1 MTPRRASLTLLAAAV
16 TWCCIALPG
25 CSATLVPPDG
35 LTDARVQAVELQ
47 RRVKELEGSTAELQ
61 AQLAAAQEQ
70 LAQANAVGATDREVA
85 EATPRM
91 VALAFAGGSAEW
103 APVPAAAVTSPAAV
117 VTSPAAAVTSPAA
130 AVTSG
135 GCEPSRHAL
144 VRVAVEPRDG
154 LGRVLQV
161 AGRCEVT
168 VAIVDPAGKVFELGH
183 RAIAPGELRAAWR
196 AAFMG
201 THYSLEIPVL
211 VPASAPPKVAW
222 TVAVSCTD
230 GWTRQ
235 TFRTS
240 GAVAAPRQ

>member
-103 APVPAAAVTSPAAV
+103 APV
-117 VTSPAAAVTSPAA
+117 PAA

-240 GAVAAPRQ
+240 GAVAAPRE

>member
-1 MTPRRASLTLLAAAV
+1 MTSRHASLALLAATL
-16 TWCCIALPG
+16 TWCGIALPG

-47 RRVKELEGSTAELQ
+47 RRVKELEGTTAELQ

-91 VALAFAGGSAEW
+91 VTLAFAGGSAEW
-103 APVPAAAVTSPAAV
+103 APV
-117 VTSPAAAVTSPAA
+117 PAA

-240 GAVAAPRQ
+240 GAVAAPRE

>member
-1 MTPRRASLTLLAAAV
+1 MTPRRVLFVLLAAAV
-16 TWCCIALPG
+16 TWCSIALPG

-47 RRVKELEGSTAELQ
+47 RRVKELEGTTAELQ

-91 VALAFAGGSAEW
+91 VTLAFAGGSAEW
-103 APVPAAAVTSPAAV
+103 APV
-117 VTSPAAAVTSPAA
+117 PAA

-240 GAVAAPRQ
+240 GAVAAPRE

>member
-1 MTPRRASLTLLAAAV
+1 MTPRRASFALLAAAV

-103 APVPAAAVTSPAAV
+103 APVPAAAVASD
-117 VTSPAAAVTSPAA
+117 
-130 AVTSG
+130 

-240 GAVAAPRQ
+240 GAVAAPRE

>member
-1 MTPRRASLTLLAAAV
+1 MTPRRASLAMLAAAV
-16 TWCCIALPG
+16 TWCCIAMPG

-103 APVPAAAVTSPAAV
+103 APVPAAAVTS
-117 VTSPAAAVTSPAA
+117 
-130 AVTSG
+130 G

-183 RAIAPGELRAAWR
+183 RAIAPGELRTAWR

-240 GAVAAPRQ
+240 GAVAAPRE

>member
-16 TWCCIALPG
+16 TWCGIALPG

-103 APVPAAAVTSPAAV
+103 APVPAAAVVSD
-117 VTSPAAAVTSPAA
+117 
-130 AVTSG
+130 

-240 GAVAAPRQ
+240 GAVAAPRE

>member
-1 MTPRRASLTLLAAAV
+1 MKKTHIHGVQTAVFLCMAGAAFVALT
-16 TWCCIALPG
+16 G

-35 LTDARVQAVELQ
+35 LSDARVQAVELQ
-47 RRVKELEGSTAELQ
+47 RRVQELEAKSAELQ
-61 AQLAAAQEQ
+61 AQLAAAQEHI
-70 LAQANAVGATDREVA
+70 AQINAVGAVDREVA

-91 VALAFAGGSAEW
+91 VTLAFAGGSAEW
-103 APVPAAAVTSPAAV
+103 TKAVATSQPEV
-117 VTSPAAAVTSPAA
+117 SE
-130 AVTSG
+130 

-168 VAIVDPAGKVFELGH
+168 VAIVDPAGKVMELGH
-183 RAIAPGELRAAWR
+183 RSVSPADLRASWR

-201 THYSLEIPVL
+201 THYSLEIPVV
-211 VPASAPPKVAW
+211 VPASAPAKVAW

-230 GWTRQ
+230 GWSRQ
-235 TFRTS
+235 TCRTS
-240 GAVAAPRQ
+240 GAVAAPRD

>member
-1 MTPRRASLTLLAAAV
+1 
-16 TWCCIALPG
+16 
-25 CSATLVPPDG
+25 
-35 LTDARVQAVELQ
+35 
-47 RRVKELEGSTAELQ
+47 
-61 AQLAAAQEQ
+61 
-70 LAQANAVGATDREVA
+70 
-85 EATPRM
+85 
-91 VALAFAGGSAEW
+91 
-103 APVPAAAVTSPAAV
+103 
-117 VTSPAAAVTSPAA
+117 
-130 AVTSG
+130 
-135 GCEPSRHAL
+135 
-144 VRVAVEPRDG
+144 VEPRDG

-240 GAVAAPRQ
+240 GAVAAPRE

>member
-1 MTPRRASLTLLAAAV
+1 MTSRRASFALLAAAV
-16 TWCCIALPG
+16 TWCGIALPG

-47 RRVKELEGSTAELQ
+47 RRVKELEGTTAELQ

-70 LAQANAVGATDREVA
+70 LTQANAVGAADREVA

-103 APVPAAAVTSPAAV
+103 STVSAEEDPGTDES
-117 VTSPAAAVTSPAA
+117 
-130 AVTSG
+130 
-135 GCEPSRHAL
+135 SRHAL

-201 THYSLEIPVL
+201 THYSLEIPVA

>member
-1 MTPRRASLTLLAAAV
+1 MTPRRVLFVLLAAAV

-103 APVPAAAVTSPAAV
+103 APVPAAAVTSPAAA

-201 THYSLEIPVL
+201 THYSLEIPVA

-240 GAVAAPRQ
+240 GAVAAPR

>member
-1 MTPRRASLTLLAAAV
+1 MTPCRASLAILAAAV
-16 TWCCIALPG
+16 TWCCIAMPG

-103 APVPAAAVTSPAAV
+103 APVPAAAAA
-117 VTSPAAAVTSPAA
+117 
-130 AVTSG
+130 TSG
-135 GCEPSRHAL
+135 SGEPGRHAL

-183 RAIAPGELRAAWR
+183 RAIAPSELRAAWR

-240 GAVAAPRQ
+240 GAVAPPRQ

>member
-1 MTPRRASLTLLAAAV
+1 MTPRRASLAMLAAAV
-16 TWCCIALPG
+16 TWCCIAMPG

-103 APVPAAAVTSPAAV
+103 APVPAAAM
-117 VTSPAAAVTSPAA
+117 
-130 AVTSG
+130 TSG

>member
-1 MTPRRASLTLLAAAV
+1 MTPRRASFALLAAAV
-16 TWCCIALPG
+16 TWCGIALPG

-103 APVPAAAVTSPAAV
+103 APV
-117 VTSPAAAVTSPAA
+117 PAA

-240 GAVAAPRQ
+240 GSVAAPRQ

>member
-1 MTPRRASLTLLAAAV
+1 MTPRRASFALLAAAV

-91 VALAFAGGSAEW
+91 VALAFAGGPAEW
-103 APVPAAAVTSPAAV
+103 APV
-117 VTSPAAAVTSPAA
+117 PAAAVTSPAA

-168 VAIVDPAGKVFELGH
+168 VAMVDPAGKVFELGH

-196 AAFMG
+196 TAFMG

>member
-1 MTPRRASLTLLAAAV
+1 M
-16 TWCCIALPG
+16 PG

-103 APVPAAAVTSPAAV
+103 APVPAAAVASD
-117 VTSPAAAVTSPAA
+117 
-130 AVTSG
+130 

-240 GAVAAPRQ
+240 GAVAAPRE

>member
-103 APVPAAAVTSPAAV
+103 APVPAAAVTS
-117 VTSPAAAVTSPAA
+117 
-130 AVTSG
+130 G

-201 THYSLEIPVL
+201 THYSLEIPVA

-240 GAVAAPRQ
+240 GAVAAPRE

>member
-1 MTPRRASLTLLAAAV
+1 MTPRRASLAMLAAAV
-16 TWCCIALPG
+16 TWCCIAMPG

-103 APVPAAAVTSPAAV
+103 APVPAAAVTSPAA
-117 VTSPAAAVTSPAA
+117 AVTSPAA

-183 RAIAPGELRAAWR
+183 RAIAPGELRTAWR

-240 GAVAAPRQ
+240 GAVAAPRE

>member
-1 MTPRRASLTLLAAAV
+1 MTPRRASRAMLAAAV
-16 TWCCIALPG
+16 AWCCIAMPG

-85 EATPRM
+85 ESTPRM

-103 APVPAAAVTSPAAV
+103 APVPAAAVASD
-117 VTSPAAAVTSPAA
+117 
-130 AVTSG
+130 

-240 GAVAAPRQ
+240 GAVAVPRQ

>member
-1 MTPRRASLTLLAAAV
+1 MNPCRAPLTLLAAAV
-16 TWCCIALPG
+16 TWCCIALLG

-47 RRVKELEGSTAELQ
+47 RRVKELEGTTAELQ

-70 LAQANAVGATDREVA
+70 LAQANAVGAADREVA

-91 VALAFAGGSAEW
+91 VTLAFAGGSAEW
-103 APVPAAAVTSPAAV
+103 APV
-117 VTSPAAAVTSPAA
+117 PAA

-201 THYSLEIPVL
+201 THYSLEIPVV

-240 GAVAAPRQ
+240 GSVAAPRQ

>member
-1 MTPRRASLTLLAAAV
+1 MTPRRVLFVLLAAAV
-16 TWCCIALPG
+16 TWCSIALPG

-91 VALAFAGGSAEW
+91 VTLAFAGGSAEW
-103 APVPAAAVTSPAAV
+103 APV
-117 VTSPAAAVTSPAA
+117 PAA

-201 THYSLEIPVL
+201 THYSLEILVL

-240 GAVAAPRQ
+240 GAVAAPRE

>member
-1 MTPRRASLTLLAAAV
+1 MTPRRASLAMLAASV
-16 TWCCIALPG
+16 TWCCIAMPG

-47 RRVKELEGSTAELQ
+47 RRVKELEGTTAELQ

-70 LAQANAVGATDREVA
+70 LTQANAVGAADREVA

-103 APVPAAAVTSPAAV
+103 STVSAEEDPGTDES
-117 VTSPAAAVTSPAA
+117 
-130 AVTSG
+130 
-135 GCEPSRHAL
+135 SRHAL

-183 RAIAPGELRAAWR
+183 RAIAPGELRTAWR

>member
-1 MTPRRASLTLLAAAV
+1 MTPRRASFALLAAAV
-16 TWCCIALPG
+16 TWCGIALPG

-47 RRVKELEGSTAELQ
+47 RRVKELEGTTAELQ

-103 APVPAAAVTSPAAV
+103 APV
-117 VTSPAAAVTSPAA
+117 PAA

-240 GAVAAPRQ
+240 GAVAAPRE

>member
-1 MTPRRASLTLLAAAV
+1 MTPCRALLTLRATAV
-16 TWCCIALPG
+16 AWCCIALPG

-47 RRVKELEGSTAELQ
+47 RRVKELEGTTAELQ

-91 VALAFAGGSAEW
+91 VTLAFAGGSAEW
-103 APVPAAAVTSPAAV
+103 APV
-117 VTSPAAAVTSPAA
+117 PAA

-240 GAVAAPRQ
+240 GAVAAPRE

>member
-103 APVPAAAVTSPAAV
+103 APV
-117 VTSPAAAVTSPAA
+117 PAA

>member
-1 MTPRRASLTLLAAAV
+1 MTPRRASLPLLAAAV
-16 TWCCIALPG
+16 TWCCIAMPG

-103 APVPAAAVTSPAAV
+103 APVPAAAVASD
-117 VTSPAAAVTSPAA
+117 
-130 AVTSG
+130 

-240 GAVAAPRQ
+240 GAVAAPRE

>member
-1 MTPRRASLTLLAAAV
+1 MTSRRASFALLAAAV
-16 TWCCIALPG
+16 TWCGIALPG

-91 VALAFAGGSAEW
+91 VTLAFAGGSAEW
-103 APVPAAAVTSPAAV
+103 APVPAAA

-240 GAVAAPRQ
+240 GAVAAPRE

>member
-1 MTPRRASLTLLAAAV
+1 MTPRRASLAMLAAAV
-16 TWCCIALPG
+16 TWCCIAMPG

-103 APVPAAAVTSPAAV
+103 APVPAAA

>member
-1 MTPRRASLTLLAAAV
+1 MTPRRASLAMLAAAV
-16 TWCCIALPG
+16 TWCCIAMPG

-47 RRVKELEGSTAELQ
+47 RRLKELEGSTAELQ

-103 APVPAAAVTSPAAV
+103 APV
-117 VTSPAAAVTSPAA
+117 PAAAVTSPAA

-240 GAVAAPRQ
+240 GAVAAPRE

>member
-1 MTPRRASLTLLAAAV
+1 MLAAAV
-16 TWCCIALPG
+16 TWCCIAMPG

-103 APVPAAAVTSPAAV
+103 APVPAAAM
-117 VTSPAAAVTSPAA
+117 
-130 AVTSG
+130 TSG

>member
-1 MTPRRASLTLLAAAV
+1 MTPRRASLAMLAAAV
-16 TWCCIALPG
+16 TWCCIAMPG

-47 RRVKELEGSTAELQ
+47 RRVKELEGTTAELQ

-70 LAQANAVGATDREVA
+70 LAQANAVGAADREVA

-91 VALAFAGGSAEW
+91 VTLAFAGGSAEW
-103 APVPAAAVTSPAAV
+103 STVPAAADAP
-117 VTSPAAAVTSPAA
+117 
-130 AVTSG
+130 G
-135 GCEPSRHAL
+135 GAEPGRHAL

-201 THYSLEIPVL
+201 THYSLEIPVV
-211 VPASAPPKVAW
+211 VPASAPPKVSW

>member
-1 MTPRRASLTLLAAAV
+1 MTSRRALFALLATAV
-16 TWCCIALPG
+16 TWCGIALPG

-47 RRVKELEGSTAELQ
+47 RRVKELEGTTAELQ

-103 APVPAAAVTSPAAV
+103 APV
-117 VTSPAAAVTSPAA
+117 PAA

>member
-1 MTPRRASLTLLAAAV
+1 MTPRRASLPLLAAAV

-91 VALAFAGGSAEW
+91 VTLAFAGGSAEW
-103 APVPAAAVTSPAAV
+103 APVPAAA

-211 VPASAPPKVAW
+211 VPTSAPPKVAW

-240 GAVAAPRQ
+240 GAVAAPRE

>member
-1 MTPRRASLTLLAAAV
+1 MTPRRASFALLAAAV

-103 APVPAAAVTSPAAV
+103 APV
-117 VTSPAAAVTSPAA
+117 PAA

-240 GAVAAPRQ
+240 GAVAAPR

>member
-1 MTPRRASLTLLAAAV
+1 MTPCRAPLTLLAAAV

-47 RRVKELEGSTAELQ
+47 RRVNELEGSTAELQ

-91 VALAFAGGSAEW
+91 VTLVFAGGSAEW
-103 APVPAAAVTSPAAV
+103 APVPAAAGASD
-117 VTSPAAAVTSPAA
+117 
-130 AVTSG
+130 

-201 THYSLEIPVL
+201 THYSLEIPVV

-240 GAVAAPRQ
+240 GAVAAPRE

>member
-1 MTPRRASLTLLAAAV
+1 MTPRRAPLALLAAAV
-16 TWCCIALPG
+16 TWCSIALPG

-47 RRVKELEGSTAELQ
+47 RRVKELEGTTAELQ

-70 LAQANAVGATDREVA
+70 LAQANAVGAADREVA

-91 VALAFAGGSAEW
+91 VTLAFAGGSAEW
-103 APVPAAAVTSPAAV
+103 ATV
-117 VTSPAAAVTSPAA
+117 PAA

-183 RAIAPGELRAAWR
+183 RAIAPGELRSAWR

-240 GAVAAPRQ
+240 GAVAAPRE

>member
-1 MTPRRASLTLLAAAV
+1 MTPRRASLAMLAAAV
-16 TWCCIALPG
+16 TWCCIAMPG

-70 LAQANAVGATDREVA
+70 LTQANAVGAADREVA

-103 APVPAAAVTSPAAV
+103 STVSAEEDPGTDES
-117 VTSPAAAVTSPAA
+117 
-130 AVTSG
+130 
-135 GCEPSRHAL
+135 SRHAL

-183 RAIAPGELRAAWR
+183 RAIAPGELRTAWR

-240 GAVAAPRQ
+240 GAVAAPRE

>member
-1 MTPRRASLTLLAAAV
+1 MTPRRASLAMLAASV
-16 TWCCIALPG
+16 TWCCIAMPG

-47 RRVKELEGSTAELQ
+47 RRVKELEGTTAELQ

-103 APVPAAAVTSPAAV
+103 APV
-117 VTSPAAAVTSPAA
+117 PAA

-183 RAIAPGELRAAWR
+183 RAITPGELRAAWR

>member
-1 MTPRRASLTLLAAAV
+1 MTPRGASLAMLAAAV
-16 TWCCIALPG
+16 TWCCIAMPG

-103 APVPAAAVTSPAAV
+103 APVPAAAVA
-117 VTSPAAAVTSPAA
+117 
-130 AVTSG
+130 SG
-135 GCEPSRHAL
+135 GCESSRHAL